1 MKSNKPR
8 SREKHTK
15 RAAADAVKIVKVP
28 VPLAVYDQ
36 FRTMERNRQLTKEEV
51 FEAGLR
57 AYLSR

>member
-1 MKSNKPR
+1 MKTSKPR
-8 SREKHTK
+8 PREKHTK

-36 FRTMERNRQLTKEEV
+36 FRALERAHHLTKEEV
-51 FEAGLR
+51 FETGLQ